1 MNWKPLTTLDQL
13 DAIRQESNEKPV
25 LIFKHSTTCNISA
38 MVLNR
43 LERNWDVQDMGARVN
58 AYFLDLKTY
67 RQVSNGIAERFDV
80 EHESPQVLII
90 RRGESVFDRSHAEI
104 TYQEIRDAIKN

>member
-1 MNWKPLTTLDQL
+1 MNWKPLTSLDQL
-13 DAIRQESNEKPV
+13 DTIRQESNEKPV

-43 LERNWDVQDMGARVN
+43 LERNWDVQDMEPHVD

-67 RQVSNGIAERFDV
+67 RQVSNEIAERFDV

-90 RRGESVFDRSHAEI
+90 RHGESVFDRSHAEI